1 MNTEKVKTAVKALS
15 SKKGI
20 DIKVL
25 KVHDLTVLADY
36 FVICTGNS
44 STHIK
49 SLADVCEYQ
58 LEESGEKML
67 HREGKGSGS
76 WVLLDFADIIV
87 HIYSKQA
94 RDFYNLERFWSDAEE
109 IDIKEFTGEDK

>member
-1 MNTEKVKTAVKALS
+1 
-15 SKKGI
+15 
-20 DIKVL
+20 
-25 KVHDLTVLADY
+25 
-36 FVICTGNS
+36 
-44 STHIK
+44 
-49 SLADVCEYQ
+49 
-58 LEESGEKML
+58 ML

>member
-1 MNTEKVKTAVKALS
+1 MNTEKVKTAVRALS

-49 SLADVCEYQ
+49 SLADECEYQ

-76 WVLLDFADIIV
+76 WVLLDFADI
-87 HIYSKQA
+87 S
-94 RDFYNLERFWSDAEE
+94 ST
-109 IDIKEFTGEDK
+109 FTASRQENFTTSNAFGATPRK